1 MSVVGTDSAVKGE
14 VRDVVEE
21 KGLGVAYLQVRNWL
35 VSRLVAQHGG
45 GGTYRSWELVGSN
58 QIMVSL
64 FSRVT
69 ED

>member
-1 MSVVGTDSAVKGE
+1 MSVVGTDSAVKRE

-21 KGLGVAYLQVRNWL
+21 KSLGVAYLQVRNWL

-45 GGTYRSWELVGSN
+45 GGTYRSWGLVGSN

-64 FSRVT
+64 FSGVT

>member
-1 MSVVGTDSAVKGE
+1 MSVVGTDSAVKRE

-35 VSRLVAQHGG
+35 VSKLVAQHEG
-45 GGTYRSWELVGSN
+45 GGTYRSWGLVGSN

-64 FSRVT
+64 FSGVT